1 MAIPGDFIWDV
12 SKYKI
17 SSTTK
22 PATDWKER
30 VAVRWAEMLGYTPET
45 LKPLISL
52 SDADCQKLLTPG
64 YYPKMVSGAVTVMSD
79 GTFPNIINHKGEFRS
94 PDGVLGLPEQNEFG
108 NGSSGSLVGVPDPAV

>member
-12 SKYKI
+12 SKYKV
-17 SSTTK
+17 STT
-22 PATDWKER
+22 PATVDWKAR
-30 VAVRWAEMLGYTPET
+30 VATRWAEMLGYTPET

-52 SDADCQKLLTPG
+52 SDGDCQKLLTPG
-64 YYPKMVSGAVTVMSD
+64 YYPKIVSGAVTVMAD

-108 NGSSGSLVGVPDPAV
+108 NGLSGSLVANPDPAV